1 MRVIKLTVA
10 YDGTDFAGWQ
20 RQARHRTVQA
30 VLEAALEPIEGRR
43 VVVHGAG
50 RTDAGV
56 HAAGQVASLRLE
68 RPITPADL
76 RRALNARLPDDVRV
90 IEVEEMP
97 PDFHARFAARLKTYH
112 YRVCTRPVMAPLER
126 RTAWHVRGP
135 LDGEAMQRAAALLVG
150 EHDFASF
157 RGAGSAVRSTVRTLT
172 RSVVITDPGGFRYE
186 VAGTGFL
193 RHMVRALVGTLV
205 EVGRGRL
212 AADDLPAI
220 LDARDRDRG
229 GPTAPPQGLVL
240 QEVGYGAAGEA
251 GLPHVDVR

>member
-30 VLEAALEPIEGRR
+30 VLEDALGPIAGRP
-43 VVVHGAG
+43 VVIHGAG

-56 HAAGQVASLRLE
+56 HAAGQVASFTLE
-68 RPITPADL
+68 RPIAAHDL
-76 RRALNARLPDDVRV
+76 RRALNARLPYDVRV
-90 IEVEEMP
+90 MAAAEAEP
-97 PDFHARFAARLKTYH
+97 GFHARFMARLKTYH
-112 YRVCTRPVMAPLER
+112 YRVCTLPVLPPLER

-135 LDGEAMQRAAALLVG
+135 LDEEAMARAAALLVG

-157 RGAGSAVRSTVRTLT
+157 RAAGSAVRSTVRTLT
-172 RSVVITDPGGFRYE
+172 RSAVVVDASGFRYE
-186 VAGTGFL
+186 VSGTGFL
-193 RHMVRALVGTLV
+193 RHMVRAVVGTLV

-212 AADDLPAI
+212 AAGDLSAI
-220 LDARDRDRG
+220 LEACDRASA

-240 QEVGYGAAGEA
+240 HAVEY
-251 GLPHVDVR
+251 